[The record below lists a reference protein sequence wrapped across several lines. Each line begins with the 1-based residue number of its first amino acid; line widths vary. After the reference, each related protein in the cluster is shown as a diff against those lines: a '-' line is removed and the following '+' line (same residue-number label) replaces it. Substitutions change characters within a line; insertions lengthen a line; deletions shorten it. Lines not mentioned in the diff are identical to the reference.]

1 MSQVESKK
9 IEAEYFPG
17 QGKYIDAAALDRQ
30 ELIRRR
36 REILKASG
44 VRLPSITKQASRQ
57 ASGKSLELQ
66 YFRMLKRLLNPYFQD
81 IEERLIPALSEIVE
95 GFNRSTKVDDER
107 LDQTY
112 GEVITRRI
120 RDIRLG
126 IALQI
131 PESQLRLRSEDQ
143 ANNISRFGRNQ
154 FDKQVRTVLGV
165 NPIMNEPYLEPQV
178 RSFVERNAALIKDI
192 PEQSLSRLETKLRT
206 RIEAGDSLAKVT
218 ATVQSELKV
227 AKNRAK
233 LIARDQTNKFM
244 GKLTELRQT
253 ALGVE
258 EYIWSTSR
266 DERVRPTHRANQGK
280 KIKWSD
286 PPSATGHPGHDI
298 NCRCVAI
305 PVLEDFKPGR
315 NIKTVSNLGTAL
327 VGAAIAEA
335 AIKKTLEKVEI

>member
-1 MSQVESKK
+1 MPQVENIKRQR
-9 IEAEYFPG
+9 EA
-17 QGKYIDAAALDRQ
+17 K
-30 ELIRRR
+30 
-36 REILKASG
+36 KASG

-66 YFRMLKRLLNPYFQD
+66 YFRILKRLLNPYFQD
-81 IEERLIPALSEIVE
+81 IEERLIPSLPDIVE
-95 GFNRSTKVDDER
+95 GFKRSTKVDAEK

-131 PESQLRLRSEDQ
+131 PASQLRLRSEDQ

-154 FDKQVRTVLGV
+154 FDRQVRTVLGV

-192 PEQSLSRLETKLRT
+192 PEQSLSKLETKLRT
-206 RIEAGDSLAKVT
+206 RIEAGDSLEKVT
-218 ATVQSELKV
+218 ELVKDELRV

-266 DERVRPTHRANQGK
+266 DERVRPTHQHNQGK
-280 KIKWSD
+280 KFKWSD
-286 PPSATGHPGHDI
+286 PPATGHPGFEI
-298 NCRCVAI
+298 NCRCVSI

-315 NIKTVSNLGTAL
+315 NIKTTSNLGTAL
-327 VGAAIAEA
+327 VGAAIAETV
-335 AIKKTLEKVEI
+335 IKKTLENVEI

>member
-1 MSQVESKK
+1 MPQ
-9 IEAEYFPG
+9 IETI
-17 QGKYIDAAALDRQ
+17 K
-30 ELIRRR
+30 RR
-36 REILKASG
+36 REAAKASG
-44 VRLPSITKQASRQ
+44 LRLPSITKQAARQ
-57 ASGKSLELQ
+57 SSGKTLELQ
-66 YFRMLKRLLNPYFQD
+66 YFRLIKRLINPYFQD
-81 IEERLIPALSEIVE
+81 INERLIPALPEIVK
-95 GFNRSTKVDDER
+95 GFERATRVDSER

-131 PESQLRLRSEDQ
+131 PASQLKLRSEDQ
-143 ANNISRFGRNQ
+143 ANNIQRFNRKG
-154 FDKQVRTVLGV
+154 FDRQVRTVLGV
-165 NPIMNEPYLEPQV
+165 NPIMNEPYLEAQV
-178 RSFVERNAALIKDI
+178 QSFVERNAALIKDI
-192 PEQSLSRLETKLRT
+192 PDQSIAKMETKLRT
-206 RIEAGDSLAKVT
+206 AIERGDSLPKVT
-218 ATVQSELKV
+218 ALVKDELRI

-266 DERVRPTHRANQGK
+266 DERVRPTHQHKQGQ
-280 KIKWSD
+280 KIKWSK
-286 PPSATGHPGHDI
+286 PPADTGHPGHDI

-315 NIKTVSNLGTAL
+315 NIKTVSNVGTAL
-327 VGAAIAEA
+327 VGAAIAA
-335 AIKKTLEKVEI
+335 RAIKKTLEKVEMQ